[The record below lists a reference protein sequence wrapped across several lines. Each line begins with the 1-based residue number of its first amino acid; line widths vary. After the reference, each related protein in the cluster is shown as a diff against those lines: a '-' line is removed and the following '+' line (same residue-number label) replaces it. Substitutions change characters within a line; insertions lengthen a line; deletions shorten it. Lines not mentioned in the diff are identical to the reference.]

1 MSRSAGIVR
10 SLTCLAC
17 IRFLLST
24 DTSACMYSRGLPTR
38 ITLGYHYVRLQYL
51 FNAYCSNLCVSVLL
65 LTLPTNW
72 HCALAGLPVPLQ
84 DTALRPQAHL
94 FDC

>member
-1 MSRSAGIVR
+1 
-10 SLTCLAC
+10 
-17 IRFLLST
+17 
-24 DTSACMYSRGLPTR
+24 MYTRGLPTR

-65 LTLPTNW
+65 LTLPTNRTALVESQCW
-72 HCALAGLPVPLQ
+72 HSALADLPVPLQ

>member
-1 MSRSAGIVR
+1 MQAEPVR
-10 SLTCLAC
+10 LGRVTPTGYLGV
-17 IRFLLST
+17 
-24 DTSACMYSRGLPTR
+24 YSRGLPTR

-94 FDC
+94 YDC